1 MSATRRSGTT
11 ARGAATSESEQ
22 APARP
27 LGVVLAGGA
36 GRRLGGAKATAVLR
50 GRPLIAWPLAALGE
64 VLDDVVVVAK
74 GDTVLPPD
82 LTAPVWVE
90 PDAPRHPI
98 AGLLHALAGAG
109 GRSVLVC
116 AVDLPGVTAATVARL
131 AGMPG
136 EGAALAV
143 DPDGR
148 VQPLLGRYPASAADV
163 LRAAASD
170 ARLTDTVLALRP
182 TLLPAPAA
190 ELRNVNTPEDLAAAE
205 AKTQP

>member
-1 MSATRRSGTT
+1 VR
-11 ARGAATSESEQ
+11 
-22 APARP
+22 APGP

-50 GRPLIAWPLAALGE
+50 GRPLIAWPLTALGAALNE
-64 VLDDVVVVAK
+64 VVVVAK
-74 GDTVLPPD
+74 ADTALPSD
-82 LTAPVWVE
+82 LGVPVWIE

-98 AGLLHALAGAG
+98 AGLLHALAGAR

-131 AGMPG
+131 AGASG
-136 EGAALAV
+136 EGTALAV

-148 VQPLLGRYPASAADV
+148 VQPLLGRYPAAAVEV
-163 LRAAASD
+163 LRAADPD
-170 ARLTDTVLALRP
+170 ARLTDAIVGLRP
-182 TLLPAPAA
+182 TLIPVAAA

-205 AKTQP
+205 AATHAPPKRT